1 MYMEQ
6 GSVSTQTV
14 QPVST
19 KSQRPFWMR
28 YFFVEEVTPENR
40 PLFALQQRAIWIGL
54 ALLLLSPT
62 TLDYNWF
69 AHNITPFGALVPIL
83 CTLGSFFATWM
94 AFRPDKQHKQEQRQ
108 QPTRWQCIILILI
121 LGLTIPGAIL
131 LGRGIALSFLAPQF
145 SNDGTSLDANA
156 AILLLQGRNPY
167 ADSSLIELARHF
179 AIEPDWTTPLRRGQ
193 FANRLDYPNMADFRS
208 VLDTALKAGQAPE
221 FESKVS
227 YPALSF
233 LTLVPFIMLGD
244 YNVLPF
250 YILSYIVIVIIA
262 WRTSRPEIRPWVL
275 VLSLANVPMWASAIG
290 GNLDIFYVLLL
301 IVAWLLHEHR
311 WRSAIFFGL
320 ALAAKQ
326 IAWYFIPLYAIL
338 LYRKYGL
345 KEAVYRLAIAGGLGL
360 AINLPFIL
368 WNPQAFLAGI
378 LAPVAD
384 PMFPMG
390 VGIINLSVAHILP
403 YFPSDVYL
411 SLEAIA
417 MLAVFVWYWRICRTC
432 PEAAMLLAVIPLF
445 FTWRSLP
452 SYFYCT
458 AFPLFMLL
466 NTRLWPKEQYAVSTA
481 RVFSSSRQNRESMD
495 IATVSV

>member
-1 MYMEQ
+1 
-6 GSVSTQTV
+6 
-14 QPVST
+14 
-19 KSQRPFWMR
+19 MR
-28 YFFVEEVTPENR
+28 YFFVEDVTPENR
-40 PLFALQQRAIWIGL
+40 SLFTLQQRAVWIGL

-69 AHNITPFGALVPIL
+69 AHITPVGAIIPIL
-83 CTLGSFFATWM
+83 LTLGSFFAIWM
-94 AFRPDKQHKQEQRQ
+94 AFRPDSPHKQALRH
-108 QPTRWQCIILILI
+108 QPTLWQRFILILI

-131 LGRGIALSFLAPQF
+131 LGRGIALCFLAPQF

-167 ADSSLIELARHF
+167 TDSSLIELARHF

-233 LTLVPFIMLGD
+233 LTLVPFIMVGD

-250 YILSYIVIVIIA
+250 YILSYLVIVAIA
-262 WRTSRPEIRPWVL
+262 WKTSRPEMRPWVI
-275 VLSLANVPMWASAIG
+275 VLSMANVPMWASAIG

-301 IVAWLLHEHR
+301 IVAWLFQEHR

-320 ALAAKQ
+320 ALATKQ
-326 IAWYFIPLYAIL
+326 ISWYFLPLYAIL
-338 LYRKYGL
+338 LFRNYGF
-345 KEAVYRLAIAGGLGL
+345 KEVVYRLAIAGSLGL

-390 VGIINLSVAHILP
+390 VGIINLSVAHLLP
-403 YFPSDVYL
+403 YFPSNIYL
-411 SLEAIA
+411 SLEAVA
-417 MLAVFVWYWRICRTC
+417 MLAMFVWYWRICRSH
-432 PEAAMLLAVIPLF
+432 PESAMLLAVIPLF

-466 NTRLWPKEQYAVSTA
+466 SARILPVEQGATSITSML
-481 RVFSSSRQNRESMD
+481 RGSLENREDID
-495 IATVSV
+495 IAATMRA